1 MTNCNICEG
10 ELNQIIST
18 QNSVSVSSDNKIVKA
33 SLVIYK
39 CKSCSHIQ
47 KVKDNQIQKV
57 YEEYKKD
64 DLVEGQ
70 DQTKFI
76 DGKPFFRTDILVS
89 TIISSLKEKKTLL
102 DIGTGTGVF
111 LLSCNK
117 YLNLDLYA
125 FDLNSRYKS
134 KIESINNI
142 KEFYTNNLNGIDKSF
157 DIISL
162 IHVFEHIE
170 KPLEALKILKS
181 KLNKDGMIII
191 QVPSITENPNDILI
205 YDHYSHFSKN
215 SLFNLLRKVFTNI
228 EFIKTNIKNEITV
241 IVKNDDKQ
249 STFINQDEKTDFS
262 FLNKVI
268 QYLNKIENKIYI
280 FGTAPT
286 STYYA
291 SILNEN
297 NKLKGFLDEDPLK
310 QNKTHLDKKIFHPK
324 DLKEIVCFFPLS
336 QNIYD
341 DIKKKYSHITFIS
354 IQNI

>member
-1 MTNCNICEG
+1 MTKCNICQG

-18 QNSVSVSSDNKIVKA
+18 QNSVSVSSDNKIIKA
-33 SLVIYK
+33 TLFIYK
-39 CKSCSHIQ
+39 CKECSHIQ
-47 KVKDNQIQKV
+47 KIKDNQIQKV

-89 TIISSLKEKKTLL
+89 TIISSMKNKKTLL

-125 FDLNSRYKS
+125 FDLNTRYKS
-134 KIESINNI
+134 KIEAMENV
-142 KEFYTNNLNGIDKSF
+142 KKFYTNDLKKIDKSF

-170 KPLEALKILKS
+170 KPLEALKVLKS
-181 KLNKDGMIII
+181 KLNKNGIIII

-215 SLFNLLRKVFTNI
+215 SLFNLLKKVFTNI

-241 IVKNDDKQ
+241 IIKNDNKKSSFTQ
-249 STFINQDEKTDFS
+249 QEEQVDFS
-262 FLNKVI
+262 FLNKAI
-268 QYLNKIENKIYI
+268 TYLNNIEKEIYV

-291 SILNEN
+291 SILNEH

-310 QNKTHLDKKIFHPK
+310 QNKTHLDKEIFHPK

-336 QNIYD
+336 QNIYN
-341 DIKKKYSHITFIS
+341 DIKKKYPNITFIS
-354 IQNI
+354 IQDI